1 MKRQVMFLLLLA
13 AVLCLRA
20 QNVQF
25 HYDLGHSLY
34 GDLSSRPNITT
45 TIEMFKADKWGST
58 FFFSDI
64 DYFGDG
70 AAGAYWEFS
79 REISITP
86 NKQWAFHLEY
96 NGGATSIEH
105 TAIASRFQHAL
116 LAGGA
121 WNWASKDFSKT
132 FSVQLMY
139 KRYFNG
145 MGRDGFDSFQTTAV
159 WGMTFAKGVCT
170 FSGFADLWYD
180 PDVSGK
186 LIFLSEPQFWVNLNA
201 LDGMDGFNLSLGT
214 EVELSNNFVFNKRG
228 HNDKFYAIPT
238 LAAKWTF

>member
-1 MKRQVMFLLLLA
+1 MKKQLMLLLMLM
-13 AVLCLRA
+13 AVLCLKA

-45 TIEMFKADKWGST
+45 TMEMFKADKWGST

-70 AAGAYWEFS
+70 AAGVYWEIS
-79 REISITP
+79 REFSLTKD
-86 NKQWAFHLEY
+86 KQWAFHVEY

-105 TAIASRFQHAL
+105 TAIASRFQHAF

-132 FSVQLMY
+132 FSLQLMY
-139 KRYFNG
+139 KRYFKG
-145 MGRDGFDSFQTTAV
+145 MGRDGFDGFQTTIV
-159 WGMTFAKGVCT
+159 WGDTFANGLCT

-180 PDVSGK
+180 KDVSGK

-201 LDGMDGFNLSLGT
+201 LEGMEGFNLSLGT
-214 EVELSNNFVFNKRG
+214 ELELSNNFVFNKHGR
-228 HNDKFYAIPT
+228 NDKFYAVPT

>member
-1 MKRQVMFLLLLA
+1 MKRQVMFLLLFA

-58 FFFSDI
+58 YFFSDI

-86 NKQWAFHLEY
+86 NKQWALHLEY

-214 EVELSNNFVFNKRG
+214 EVELSNNFVFDKHG

>member
-1 MKRQVMFLLLLA
+1 MKKQLMLLLMLM
-13 AVLCLRA
+13 AVLCLKA

-70 AAGAYWEFS
+70 AAGVYWEIS
-79 REISITP
+79 REFSLTKD
-86 NKQWAFHLEY
+86 KQWAFHVEY

-105 TAIASRFQHAL
+105 TAIASRFQHAF

-132 FSVQLMY
+132 FSLQLMY
-139 KRYFNG
+139 KRYFKG
-145 MGRDGFDSFQTTAV
+145 MGRDGFDGFQTTIV
-159 WGMTFAKGVCT
+159 WGDTFANGLCT

-180 PDVSGK
+180 KDVSGK

-201 LDGMDGFNLSLGT
+201 LEGMEGFNLSLGT
-214 EVELSNNFVFNKRG
+214 ELELSNNFVFNKHGR
-228 HNDKFYAIPT
+228 NDKFYAVPT

>member
-1 MKRQVMFLLLLA
+1 MKRQVMFLLLFV

-58 FFFSDI
+58 YFFSDI
-64 DYFGDG
+64 DYYGDG

-86 NKQWAFHLEY
+86 NKQWALHLEY